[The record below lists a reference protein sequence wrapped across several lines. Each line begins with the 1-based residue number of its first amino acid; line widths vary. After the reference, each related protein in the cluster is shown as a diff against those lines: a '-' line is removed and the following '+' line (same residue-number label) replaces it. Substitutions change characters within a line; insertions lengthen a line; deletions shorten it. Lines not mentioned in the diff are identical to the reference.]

1 MRPGKTP
8 CSGSTAATLPM
19 MAAILPELCA
29 RISGVDPGLIRR
41 LAERHR
47 LASCDNSR
55 SPAPYHQRHAQVW
68 LLPVSHDEM
77 ATPAR
82 GHRR

>member
-1 MRPGKTP
+1 MKPGKMP
-8 CSGSTAATLPM
+8 CSGSTAAPLPM

-29 RISGVDPGLIRR
+29 RISGVDPGLIRG

-47 LASCDNSR
+47 LASCDKSGY
-55 SPAPYHQRHAQVW
+55 PAIPSTHAQVW
-68 LLPVSHDEM
+68 LIPVSRDEM